1 MIRTIVKLGDPVLEK
16 PAEQV
21 TDFDS
26 RLRELVDDMFDS
38 MYAAKGIGL
47 AAPQIG
53 VSKRIVV
60 VDVSFQNDS
69 DANIVLL
76 NPVIVSTEGKQ
87 IMEEGCLSIPGICEK
102 VMRPSAV
109 SVRAQDV
116 HGNWF
121 ERSAQELLAR
131 VLLHEIDHLDGRL
144 FFSRMSALKREL
156 IKRRIRRM
164 VEAGK
169 W

>member
-144 FFSRMSALKREL
+144 FYSWMSALKREL